1 MAAPYRALQDNHD
14 TAMNS
19 NNRGHVVY
27 FINFPFFMFLNSVTH
42 TSLCDI
48 CAHVVEVVKLPLS
61 QSRLCDVFAAT
72 IPRFEAL
79 RTQSHHA

>member
-27 FINFPFFMFLNSVTH
+27 FINFPFFMFLSCVTN
-42 TSLCDI
+42 TSLCGI
-48 CAHVVEVVKLPLS
+48 CGLFMEVVKLPLS
-61 QSRLCDVFAAT
+61 QSRLCDVFVVAK
-72 IPRFEAL
+72 PCFMAL
-79 RTQSHHA
+79 HACSPHA